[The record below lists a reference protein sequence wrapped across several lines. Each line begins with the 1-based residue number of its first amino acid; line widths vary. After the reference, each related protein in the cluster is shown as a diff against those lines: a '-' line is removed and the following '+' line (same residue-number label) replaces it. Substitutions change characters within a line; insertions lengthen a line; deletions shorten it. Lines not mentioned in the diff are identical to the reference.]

1 MKILY
6 KYLNLNF
13 QNSGYRHPTEEK
25 KKEKRWVCK
34 HTPIFSRVE
43 RRWYKARNDQ
53 STLVLSCLILIF
65 FKVWQYRKRRK
76 NNVIIFLGL
85 IPFTTECLDKLK
97 NQLSGYSVLIS
108 LHLLLYL
115 HVFIAEDVQWPTCKK
130 KKLH

>member
-1 MKILY
+1 MQDLKILY

-25 KKEKRWVCK
+25 KKGKRWVCK

-97 NQLSGYSVLIS
+97 KSVEWLFCS
-108 LHLLLYL
+108 YL
-115 HVFIAEDVQWPTCKK
+115 PSPALVSPCFYCRGCTVAYM
-130 KKLH
+130 